1 MANSRD
7 RQILN
12 SIINPLLPI
21 GEGVHDLEQECFASN
36 LEDEISDRE
45 ETIISKQYEKEGI
58 DCAEKGHIEEAIVLF
73 GQGLYSSNS

>member
-45 ETIISKQYEKEGI
+45 ETIISKLHFGI
-58 DCAEKGHIEEAIVLF
+58 VFQQLCLIYTFTKQRQCSVGCRAL
-73 GQGLYSSNS
+73 